1 MISVSGNH
9 WEETKINRR
18 IIEKLNND
26 LNYSETISK
35 LIVSRKFSQI
45 EIESINEYIKITNPF
60 MHKYDFIEGYK
71 ILKKSLE
78 NNEKILVIGDYDV
91 DGCVSTSLLI
101 NFLKLLITK
110 KHILI
115 ASVIDLALSGLI
127 INS

>member
-45 EIESINEYIKITNPF
+45 QQNSDEFSKIQ
-60 MHKYDFIEGYK
+60 
-71 ILKKSLE
+71 S
-78 NNEKILVIGDYDV
+78 
-91 DGCVSTSLLI
+91 
-101 NFLKLLITK
+101 
-110 KHILI
+110 
-115 ASVIDLALSGLI
+115 
-127 INS
+127 NSAKF